1 MRQQQADQ
9 LLEDAYYSTIGFSR
23 RKRLADTYSM
33 LLASLG
39 PSTMIHQSRTLPNPI
54 PQVPFEDT
62 LAAMILLSF
71 ISILAAMISRLYQYY
86 TPSTSMTSLLSFVRI
101 FQRNIT
107 LSNLLHFN
115 PLAILLRH

>member
-62 LAAMILLSF
+62 LGCYDLAFLYKHFGSHDLEV
-71 ISILAAMISRLYQYY
+71 ISILYPEYFYDELTKLRQDL
-86 TPSTSMTSLLSFVRI
+86 STQHYFK
-101 FQRNIT
+101 
-107 LSNLLHFN
+107 
-115 PLAILLRH
+115 